1 MKYLLALAL
10 SAAPLAAAADTVRQA
25 CLKGR
30 AETRI
35 AIDLTKGRYI
45 EGNIE
50 FSRIDLSRG
59 GVSLSVVSD
68 IAPERKLFADQ
79 TNRQDFLLWYP
90 QGSRVWLKL
99 SAPGNRHMCYRLTLK
114 QSAAH
119 YDKTVRENA
128 APQSPRLQQLQRK
141 IARQGSRAEE
151 WFWAE
156 IRRQGA
162 PLVEKADG
170 GHSLLTFLY
179 RGAAHNVRLLGGPS
193 NDHEWLEKLPGSGV
207 WYKTFKVRNDLRL
220 SYRLAPDIPT
230 PDGADAYRS
239 RRALLSVLMPDPLN
253 RRRFAES
260 SLVDLAEPNDEA
272 AVAPEGRLKN
282 YAFYSRKLGN
292 TRRIWIY
299 QTDPQAADPVVLYL
313 FDGWQYLYETRLIPI
328 LDGLRRQNQLPPV
341 AVVFIDNVNRRT
353 ELPANPDFADMLA
366 EELLPFVEQHTA
378 IRHRPQ
384 HTVVSGSSY
393 GGLAAAYAAYRRPET
408 FGNAIP
414 LSGSFWHKNDG
425 GQKLTD
431 QIAAQKMPPQRWFI
445 AAGSY
450 ETARAGENPADGITA
465 GSRRLA
471 DILSAQRLD
480 AVYREYSGGHDYAV
494 WQNALPDGL
503 VYLFGRL
510 RPLQN

>member
-10 SAAPLAAAADTVRQA
+10 AAVPLTAAADTVRQA

-30 AETRI
+30 SEERI

-50 FSRIDLSRG
+50 FSRLDLSRG
-59 GVSLSVVSD
+59 GVSLSAVSD
-68 IAPERKLFADQ
+68 TAPERKLFGDQ

-119 YDKTVRENA
+119 YDETVRENA
-128 APQSPRLQQLQRK
+128 VPQSPRLQQLQRET
-141 IARQGSRAEE
+141 ARQGSRAEQR
-151 WFWAE
+151 FWAE
-156 IRRQGA
+156 IRRQGT

-170 GHSLLTFLY
+170 GYSLLTFLY
-179 RGAAHNVRLLGGPS
+179 RGAAYNVRLLGGPS
-193 NDHEWLEKLPGSGV
+193 NDHEWLEKLPGSSV

-230 PDGADAYRS
+230 PEGADAYRS

-260 SLVDLAEPNDEA
+260 SLVDLAEPHDSA
-272 AVAPEGRLKN
+272 AVVPKGRLKSH
-282 YAFYSRKLGN
+282 AFHSKKLGN

-328 LDGLRRQNQLPPV
+328 LDGLRRQNKLPPV
-341 AVVFIDNVNRRT
+341 AVVLIDNADRRA

-366 EELLPFVEQHTA
+366 EELLPFVEQYTA

-425 GQKLTD
+425 GQKLAD
-431 QIAAQKMPPQRWFI
+431 QIAVQKMPPQRWFI

-450 ETARAGENPADGITA
+450 ETARAGEDPADGIAA

-471 DILSAQRLD
+471 DILSAQGLD
-480 AVYREYSGGHDYAV
+480 AVYREYSGGHDYAI

-503 VYLFGRL
+503 VYLFGRHL
-510 RPLQN
+510 LSD